1 MPDVQNPCPA
11 GASPAPDDDRAA
23 ASVALVIVG
32 ATGDLTRRLLLPGL
46 ARALTVHDL
55 PEVTLVGSA
64 HSDGHSLEEWR
75 GVIEEAVGETDL
87 DADARA
93 GLVERAVWRTADASD
108 PEDLGALLVAAREA
122 AGEEA
127 VVVLYLA
134 LDPDLAAEACA
145 ALEQVE
151 DRPEGLRIVLE
162 KPFGSDQRSAR
173 ELNALLGRIA
183 GEEDVFRVDHFLR
196 ESMVSGLLTLRTA
209 NRVLERVWS
218 AADVEHVDIVADES
232 LALEGRAG
240 FYDGTGALEDMLQS
254 HLLQVLAMV
263 ALEPPRRLTPD
274 ALQDAVV
281 EVLRATRVRDDDAVA
296 SSRRARYTAGTVG
309 GQDVPDYVAEEG
321 VDPENG
327 TETLAEVEL
336 EVRTDRWAGVPFRL
350 RSGKALEP
358 RRWEV
363 VLSLRPPE
371 GVPAGL
377 EAAAGRERIVV
388 GLDPRALRVELAVDG
403 PDTPFVAERS
413 VLAADLAEEDVDAYG
428 EVMRGVLTGDRMLSV
443 RGDAAEECWRIL
455 APVIEAWDAGRV
467 PLDEY
472 AAGSSGP
479 GDWPER

>member
-1 MPDVQNPCPA
+1 MPDVQNPCPT

-93 GLVERAVWRTADASD
+93 GLVERAAWRTADASD

-232 LALEGRAG
+232 L
-240 FYDGTGALEDMLQS
+240 
-254 HLLQVLAMV
+254 

-413 VLAADLAEEDVDAYG
+413 ALAADLAEEDVDAYG

-479 GDWPER
+479 EDWPER

>member
-1 MPDVQNPCPA
+1 MSDPQTTQPA
-11 GASPAPDDDRAA
+11 GTAPTADTDQASAP
-23 ASVALVIVG
+23 VALVIVG

-46 ARALTVHDL
+46 ARALAAHAL

-64 HSDGHSLEEWR
+64 HSEDHSLEEWR

-87 DADARA
+87 DADARK
-93 GLVERAVWRTADASD
+93 GLVERAAWRTADASD
-108 PEDLGALLVAAREA
+108 PEDLGALLALAREA

-127 VVVLYLA
+127 DVVLYLA
-134 LDPDLAAEACA
+134 LDPDLAAQACA
-145 ALEQVE
+145 ALEQVQ

-162 KPFGSDQRSAR
+162 KPFGTDQRSAR
-173 ELNALLGRIA
+173 ELNALLGRIVA
-183 GEEDVFRVDHFLR
+183 EEDVFRVDHFLG

-209 NRVLERVWS
+209 NRMLERVWS
-218 AADVEHVDIVADES
+218 AADVERVDIVADES

-281 EVLRATRVRDDDAVA
+281 EVLRATRVRDDDPVA
-296 SSRRARYTAGTVG
+296 SSRRARYTAGTVEG
-309 GQDVPDYVAEEG
+309 EDVPDYAAEEG

-336 EVRTDRWAGVPFRL
+336 EVGTERWAGVPFRL

-358 RRWEV
+358 HRWEV
-363 VLSLRPPE
+363 VLTLRAPE
-371 GVPAGL
+371 GVPEGL
-377 EAAAGRERIVV
+377 EPAAGRERIVV
-388 GLDPRALRVELAVDG
+388 GLDPRELRVELAVDG
-403 PDTPFVAERS
+403 ADTPFVAERMAL
-413 VLAADLAEEDVDAYG
+413 VADLAEEAVDAYG
-428 EVMRGVLTGDRMLSV
+428 EVLRGVLTGDPMLTV

-472 AAGSSGP
+472 AAGSGGP
-479 GDWPER
+479 TGWK